1 MLDRMTRIAA
11 WLHACRVALWA
22 LTALT
27 VAVAIVATLRGG
39 DTDRVVLPAVV
50 GFLWCSFLLGAAYSF
65 VRIPR
70 RPAPT
75 DGFGLRLRLR
85 AGRLLLWILLIGVLA
100 LALGLVVLSVRAVG
114 LLL

>member
-1 MLDRMTRIAA
+1 MTRISAC
-11 WLHACRVALWA
+11 LHAWRVVLWA

-27 VAVAIVATLRGG
+27 AAVAIVATLWGG

-50 GFLWCSFLLGAAYSF
+50 GFLWCSFLLGVAYSF

-70 RPAPT
+70 RPAAT
-75 DGFGLRLRLR
+75 DGFWLRVRLR
-85 AGRLLLWILLIGVLA
+85 ASRLLLWMLLIGVLA
-100 LALGLVVLSVRAVG
+100 LALGLLVLSVRAVG